1 MNVQMLTLAG
11 ILAGLGVVPWI
22 HIGKGG
28 GKDDGWFPR
37 FTAWMFGLS
46 AGALTLALPWL
57 RDTLAAYTQGKGGL
71 GVLTVALVF
80 SGLCFWFQAVHRRR
94 TKPKKDKDG
103 NDLPLKPHHK
113 RHHYDRVW
121 TMVVCAV
128 FGTTG
133 VVAWVRSKQVIGEI
147 TKSPGTYAKALGQ
160 YKQEIHNGTA
170 THAMSMGQVHQNLWL
185 IAGCLLALILLLR
198 GFERRRHGKPFLF
211 REKKDKNSKGGGGR
225 RAVGG
230 GGGQGAI
237 PGGGNYPAIGG

>member
-80 SGLCFWFQAVHRRR
+80 SGLCFWFQAVHKRR

-103 NDLPLKPHHK
+103 NDLPLKPHHR

-128 FGTTG
+128 FGATG
-133 VVAWVRSKQVIGEI
+133 VVAWVRSKQVTGEI
-147 TKSPGTYAKALGQ
+147 TKSPGTYAAALGQ

-170 THAMSMGQVHQNLWL
+170 THAMSMAQVHQNLWL
-185 IAGCLLALILLLR
+185 ILAGLVAVILLLR

-211 REKKDKNSKGGGGR
+211 REKKDKGGKGGGGGR
-225 RAVGG
+225 RAPGSS
-230 GGGQGAI
+230 QGAL
-237 PGGGNYPAIGG
+237 GSGGNYPAIGG